1 MEEEE
6 ELSSPDPETPTSA
19 EVISD
24 LESQAETSSGGK
36 SQLVGEILITGS
48 SLINCC
54 DDDPSN
60 EGAMLTS
67 DYEAMRERE
76 SSFHE
81 EVGNNTAQNDLTE
94 SCTSQSDPAETN
106 TPQNDL
112 LLSST
117 PPSELSVSIPPQI
130 MLQDSERQ
138 SIELTECDIPR
149 QYDTPGSDRTE
160 DFRLS
165 GTSAPDQFEQTGTS
179 RPARHVHIR
188 ESIEIHE
195 ASDSSR

>member
-6 ELSSPDPETPTSA
+6 ELSSPEPVTLTST

-24 LESQAETSSGGK
+24 LEGQAETSSCGT

-48 SLINCC
+48 SLISCC
-54 DDDPSN
+54 DDDPSS

-67 DYEAMRERE
+67 DCEAMSGKE

-81 EVGNNTAQNDLTE
+81 VVGNSTAQNELTE
-94 SCTSQSDPAETN
+94 NCTSQSDPAEIN

-112 LLSST
+112 LLISI
-117 PPSELSVSIPPQI
+117 PPSELAVSIPPQI
-130 MLQDSERQ
+130 MLQDSDRQ

-149 QYDTPGSDRTE
+149 QYDTPGSGRAE

>member
-6 ELSSPDPETPTSA
+6 ELSSPEAVTLTST

-24 LESQAETSSGGK
+24 LESQAETSSGGTP
-36 SQLVGEILITGS
+36 QLVGEILITGS
-48 SLINCC
+48 SLISC
-54 DDDPSN
+54 DDYPSS
-60 EGAMLTS
+60 EVAMLTS
-67 DYEAMRERE
+67 DCEAMSERE
-76 SSFHE
+76 SSIHE
-81 EVGNNTAQNDLTE
+81 VVGNSTAQNELTE
-94 SCTSQSDPAETN
+94 SCTSQSDPAEII

-112 LLSST
+112 LLSSN

-130 MLQDSERQ
+130 MLQDSDRQ

-165 GTSAPDQFEQTGTS
+165 GTNAPDQFEQTGTS

>member
-6 ELSSPDPETPTSA
+6 ELSSPDPETQTSA

-24 LESQAETSSGGK
+24 LESQAETSS
-36 SQLVGEILITGS
+36 SCTLQLVGEILITGS
-48 SLINCC
+48 SLISC
-54 DDDPSN
+54 DDDPSS

-67 DYEAMRERE
+67 DCEAMSGKE

-81 EVGNNTAQNDLTE
+81 VVGNSTAQNELTE
-94 SCTSQSDPAETN
+94 SCNSQSDPAEIN

-117 PPSELSVSIPPQI
+117 PPSELSVNIPPQI
-130 MLQDSERQ
+130 MLQDSDRQ

-149 QYDTPGSDRTE
+149 QYDTPGSGRAE

-165 GTSAPDQFEQTGTS
+165 GTNAPEQFEPTGSS

>member
-6 ELSSPDPETPTSA
+6 ELSSPEPVTLTST

-24 LESQAETSSGGK
+24 LESQAETSSGGTL
-36 SQLVGEILITGS
+36 QLVGEILITGS
-48 SLINCC
+48 SLISC
-54 DDDPSN
+54 DDDPSH
-60 EGAMLTS
+60 EEAMLTS
-67 DYEAMRERE
+67 DSEAMSGRE

-81 EVGNNTAQNDLTE
+81 EVGNSTAQNELTQ
-94 SCTSQSDPAETN
+94 SCTLLSETAEIS

-117 PPSELSVSIPPQI
+117 PPSELAVSIPPQI

-149 QYDTPGSDRTE
+149 QYDTPGTDRTE

-165 GTSAPDQFEQTGTS
+165 GTNAPEQFEQTGTS

>member
-6 ELSSPDPETPTSA
+6 ELSSPEPVTLTST
-19 EVISD
+19 EVLSD
-24 LESQAETSSGGK
+24 LESQAETSSGGTP
-36 SQLVGEILITGS
+36 QLVGEILITGS
-48 SLINCC
+48 SLISS
-54 DDDPSN
+54 DDDPSS

-67 DYEAMRERE
+67 DCEAMSEKE

-81 EVGNNTAQNDLTE
+81 VVGNSTAQNDLTQ
-94 SCTSQSDPAETN
+94 SCTSQSDPAEIN
-106 TPQNDL
+106 TPQNEIL
-112 LLSST
+112 LNST

-130 MLQDSERQ
+130 MLQDSDRQ
-138 SIELTECDIPR
+138 SIELTECESPK

-165 GTSAPDQFEQTGTS
+165 GTSTPEQFEQTGTS

>member
-6 ELSSPDPETPTSA
+6 ELSSPDPETPTST

-24 LESQAETSSGGK
+24 LESQAETSSGGTPH
-36 SQLVGEILITGS
+36 QLVGEILITGS
-48 SLINCC
+48 SLISC
-54 DDDPSN
+54 DDDPSS

-67 DYEAMRERE
+67 DCVAMSERE

-81 EVGNNTAQNDLTE
+81 EVGISTAQNELTQ
-94 SCTSQSDPAETN
+94 SCTSPSDPAEIN

-165 GTSAPDQFEQTGTS
+165 GTNAPDQFEQTGSS

>member
-6 ELSSPDPETPTSA
+6 ELSSPDPETLTST
-19 EVISD
+19 EVLSD
-24 LESQAETSSGGK
+24 LESQAETSSGGT

-48 SLINCC
+48 SLISC
-54 DDDPSN
+54 DDDPSSD
-60 EGAMLTS
+60 GAMLTS
-67 DYEAMRERE
+67 GCDAMSEKE

-81 EVGNNTAQNDLTE
+81 VVGNNTAQNELTE

-112 LLSST
+112 LLRST
-117 PPSELSVSIPPQI
+117 PPSEVAVSIPPQI
-130 MLQDSERQ
+130 MLQDSDRQ
-138 SIELTECDIPR
+138 SIELTECDSPR
-149 QYDTPGSDRTE
+149 QYDTPGNDRTE

-165 GTSAPDQFEQTGTS
+165 ETNAPDQFEQTGTS

>member
-6 ELSSPDPETPTSA
+6 ELSSPDPETPTST

-24 LESQAETSSGGK
+24 LESPAETSSVGAP
-36 SQLVGEILITGS
+36 QLVGEILITGS
-48 SLINCC
+48 SLISC
-54 DDDPSN
+54 DDDPSS

-67 DYEAMRERE
+67 GCDAISETE

-81 EVGNNTAQNDLTE
+81 EMVGNSTAQNELTQ
-94 SCTSQSDPAETN
+94 SCTSQSDSAEIN

-149 QYDTPGSDRTE
+149 QYDAPGSDRTE

-165 GTSAPDQFEQTGTS
+165 GTSTHDQFEQTGTS